1 MLECEMPK
9 LMRPLVFVHLNL
21 VLLELIFKM
30 NNNPY
35 KYTVSACK
43 KKYSVFFFSFGF
55 LTIVCL
61 NELN

>member
-43 KKYSVFFFSFGF
+43 KTYSVFFLVLVF
-55 LTIVCL
+55 
-61 NELN
+61 